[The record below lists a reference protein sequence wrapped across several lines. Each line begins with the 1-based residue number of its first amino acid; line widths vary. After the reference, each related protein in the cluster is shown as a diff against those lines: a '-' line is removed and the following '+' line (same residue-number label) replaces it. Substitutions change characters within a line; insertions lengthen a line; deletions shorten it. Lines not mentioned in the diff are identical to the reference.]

1 MIRSVNQVKKL
12 VVLALAISLSA
23 VAFLTS
29 GPSQAAGAPVQDIA
43 ALYRAK
49 CASCHAADG
58 SGNTPAGKKTG
69 VRDLRSAEVQGQSD
83 AVLYN
88 ITAKGKNKMPGYE
101 KSLGADKCKELVA
114 YIRKLKP

>member
-1 MIRSVNQVKKL
+1 MIRSVKQVKKL
-12 VVLALAISLSA
+12 VIVALAVALSA
-23 VAFLTS
+23 VALLTS
-29 GPSQAAGAPVQDIA
+29 GPSQAAGATVQDVA
-43 ALYRAK
+43 ALYKAK

-69 VRDLRSAEVQGQSD
+69 ARDLRAAEVQGQSD

-114 YIRKLKP
+114 YIRKFKR